1 MRQAR
6 ESSSEGDGGR
16 VTLHQ
21 QTTVRDGVAE
31 VAHRRIPELIT
42 CGFTRDDMLKLVAE
56 KCLVGG
62 NTGCWLWMDAMGKSK
77 SSGAAIT
84 MVCECMKERRY
95 NVRRLVHYGL
105 HGYSNGGI
113 LQVSCGTTDCVSPEH
128 VKLVGENIDSRKYSK
143 KPQKKLSCLG
153 CEGWFE
159 SWNSSLNRHCDRCR
173 EFLNNDL
180 DPGRY

>member
-6 ESSSEGDGGR
+6 ESSGECDGGG

-21 QTTVRDGVAE
+21 QTALRFGGTE
-31 VAHRRIPELIT
+31 VIRRRIPELRT
-42 CGFTRDDMLKLVAE
+42 CRFSRAMMLDLVAA

-62 NTGCWLWMDAMGKSK
+62 NSGCWLWMDTMGKAK
-77 SSGAAIT
+77 SSGAAIR
-84 MVCECMKERRY
+84 MACQCMKERRY

-105 HGYSNGGI
+105 HGYSHGGV

-128 VKLVGENIDSRKYSK
+128 VKLVGANIEDRKFSK
-143 KPQKKLSCLG
+143 YRTKKRSCLG
-153 CEGWFE
+153 CNRPYE
-159 SWNSSLNRHCDRCR
+159 SWNISLNRHCERCR